1 MPPTLIIEYVR
12 RPMPLLVL
20 AGLFIF
26 LSLFDYRQLTSLP
39 LLRTPSALLGLI
51 LALAFTLSRA
61 LSYRLHRGPQAW
73 LFLLIGAT
81 LIAELLR
88 LLSVDGSQFR
98 YYMQWLQVFILFII
112 LLDLAQ
118 DPRALPI
125 LWGSVV
131 VAAVFLALL
140 ALLGGTEMAR
150 GRSGYD
156 EINLNHQAYLFTLGL
171 MTLIWLLMEKL
182 RALPLWHLLA
192 GIAGVALLLLA
203 ILKTGSRGA
212 FLSMVAGLVLLL
224 WLGAR
229 KRNASAYA
237 YLLPPLILLV
247 VWQVFTNDLVVER
260 LFNTVAGQED
270 NSRLVI
276 WSRAGHMLA
285 QQPWIGHGPDF
296 MRLLGGYYQPGVVIN
311 THNGYLQVLLAFGI
325 PAFIFWLGLVGSA
338 LWRCWRVRS
347 TPAGALFISV
357 MAVTL
362 MFGMTSDLA
371 FDRFFWVTLALAAN
385 VGAYQWSPSLAPL
398 ASHVPG
404 SRVTDHHT

>member
-1 MPPTLIIEYVR
+1 MPPTLIIEYAR

-39 LLRTPSALLGLI
+39 LLRTPSALVGLI

-61 LSYRLHRGPQAW
+61 LSYRLHRGPQTW

-81 LIAELLR
+81 LVAELLR
-88 LLSVDGSQFR
+88 ILSVDSTQFR
-98 YYMQWLQVFILFII
+98 YYLQWLQIFILFII

-118 DPRALPI
+118 DRRAFPI

-131 VAAVFLALL
+131 AAAVFLALL

-150 GRSGYD
+150 GRSGYE
-156 EINLNHQAYLFTLGL
+156 EINLNSQAYLFTLGL

-182 RALPLWHLLA
+182 RALTFWHLLA
-192 GIAGVALLLLA
+192 GFACVALLLLA

-229 KRNASAYA
+229 KRNALAYA
-237 YLLPPLILLV
+237 YLLPPLCLLV
-247 VWQVFTNDLVVER
+247 VWQVLTNDLVVER

-276 WSRAGHMLA
+276 WSWTGYLLA

-296 MRLLGGYYQPGVVIN
+296 MHLLGSYYQAGTVRN
-311 THNGYLQVLLAFGI
+311 THNSYLQVLLAFGI
-325 PAFIFWLGLVGSA
+325 PSFVCWLGLLGSV
-338 LWRCWRVRS
+338 LWRCWSVRS
-347 TPAGALFISV
+347 TPVGALFISV

-371 FDRFFWVTLALAAN
+371 FNRFFWVTMALAAN
-385 VGAYQWSPSLAPL
+385 VGAYQGGPGRAPL
-398 ASHVPG
+398 ATLVPG
-404 SRVTDHHT
+404 GRVTAPRH